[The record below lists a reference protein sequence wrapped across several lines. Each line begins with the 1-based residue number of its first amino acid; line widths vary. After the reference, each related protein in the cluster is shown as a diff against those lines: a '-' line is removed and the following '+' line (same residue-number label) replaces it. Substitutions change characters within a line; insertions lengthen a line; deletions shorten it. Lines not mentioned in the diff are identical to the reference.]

1 MRLRKPLSCRVWPVA
16 GKGVGD
22 VVDFS
27 CPFFVRSAVISLT
40 GAPPP
45 KEKEVLVHV
54 PDSSSLMV
62 GCLAGL
68 VLGVL
73 LARAGVIASR

>member
-1 MRLRKPLSCRVWPVA
+1 MRLQKPLSCRVWPVR

-22 VVDFS
+22 VVDFA

-45 KEKEVLVHV
+45 KVIGPPAG
-54 PDSSSLMV
+54 PDVASIGV
-62 GCLAGL
+62 GCLVGLAAG
-68 VLGVL
+68 VI
-73 LARAGVIASR
+73 LARAGAIGPR